1 MTKNGKS
8 ASIYRNL
15 VVWALYLLQ
24 FRIWKIGKI
33 QLIFLTAFCNGV
45 LHFVFRCLINC
56 GPKVIPSVKLSIES
70 TCEGSQCLDISS
82 YHWILYQGD
91 KSNPIVWKQSNDLHL
106 MTSTLPNSS
115 RIVIKENSLN
125 SGINY
130 RLAVLVSNGDGFTG
144 ISVYDFSTSLP
155 PTGGKCT
162 IEPSSG
168 IALITYF
175 SLSCSGW
182 TSSNIPLSYQFQLQL
197 YNGLTSLVYHGL
209 NTSVESLLPS
219 TGDLSQN
226 FTLKLNVTVTDGN
239 GASATYANLSVQV
252 GLIVPITK
260 SFRRLSNIK

>member
-1 MTKNGKS
+1 M
-8 ASIYRNL
+8 
-15 VVWALYLLQ
+15 
-24 FRIWKIGKI
+24 
-33 QLIFLTAFCNGV
+33 
-45 LHFVFRCLINC
+45 
-56 GPKVIPSVKLSIES
+56 
-70 TCEGSQCLDISS
+70 
-82 YHWILYQGD
+82 LYQGD

-125 SGINY
+125 SGMNY
-130 RLAVLVSNGDGFTG
+130 RLVLVSNADGFAG

-162 IEPSSG
+162 IEPSLG
-168 IALITYF
+168 IALRTYF

-182 TSSNIPLSYQFQLQL
+182 TSPNTPLSYQFQLQL
-197 YNGLTSLVYHGL
+197 YNGLTSVLYHGL
-209 NTSVESLLPS
+209 NTSVQSLLPS

-226 FTLKLNVTVTDGN
+226 FTWKLNATVTDSN

-252 GLIVPITK
+252 GLTVPITK

>member
-15 VVWALYLLQ
+15 VVWTLYLLQ

-33 QLIFLTAFCNGV
+33 QLIFLTAFCNGL

-56 GPKVIPSVKLSIES
+56 GSKVIPSVKLSIES

-182 TSSNIPLSYQFQLQL
+182 ASSNIPLSYQFQLQL